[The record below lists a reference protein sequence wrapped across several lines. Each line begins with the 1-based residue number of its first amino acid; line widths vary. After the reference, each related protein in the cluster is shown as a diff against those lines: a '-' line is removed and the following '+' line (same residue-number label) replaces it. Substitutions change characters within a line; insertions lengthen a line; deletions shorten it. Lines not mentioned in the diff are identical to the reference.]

1 MRWYETVSAPWNQI
15 EPERCRSVL
24 IQRASQLVSSREEMC
39 KIRFVGTH
47 ERGHG
52 YKYVCTPWSGAL
64 FVCPLVQF
72 LWYCLSI
79 VNVLTHIASPPSQL
93 YSQHYITIGSITEWT
108 YSRGP
113 HEMNNLRKKSYRH
126 HSRLEKKR
134 KILHIWGVWHQLC
147 GNNWWYTI
155 KRFVDKCAIF
165 LYFALSANF

>member
-113 HEMNNLRKKSYRH
+113 HEMNNLRKNH
-126 HSRLEKKR
+126 TDIIPVWKR
-134 KILHIWGVWHQLC
+134 KERYCTSEEFDTNSVEIIDGTQ
-147 GNNWWYTI
+147 
-155 KRFVDKCAIF
+155 
-165 LYFALSANF
+165 